1 MLLECPVERAVRGSP
16 SDKVVPKSTSEG
28 NEGPAMRSRKSEEIR
43 VSKTPC
49 LNSFVTRG
57 SI

>member
-1 MLLECPVERAVRGSP
+1 MLLECPLERAVRDSP
-16 SDKVVPKSTSEG
+16 SDKVVPKFTSRG
-28 NEGPAMRSRKSEEIR
+28 NEGPAMGSRNSEELR